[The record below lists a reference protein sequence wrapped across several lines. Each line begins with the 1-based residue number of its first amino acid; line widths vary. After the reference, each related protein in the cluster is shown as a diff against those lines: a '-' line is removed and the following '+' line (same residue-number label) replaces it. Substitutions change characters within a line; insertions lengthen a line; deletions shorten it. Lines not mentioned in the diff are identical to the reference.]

1 MNKNP
6 EILISEI
13 MEYVDCAIRMSENY
27 GITVGLNDIDVDYKD
42 FAIGYSRDIEDM
54 LKESLQY
61 VKELEKENKALKQEL
76 MFACQFDGYV
86 GVEKDK
92 YDFAIEF
99 MDEAGRDEPL
109 FEDEVNGLRKLIQL
123 AMENESE

>member
-1 MNKNP
+1 MRYTCVACGQGGADSRKLP
-6 EILISEI
+6 H
-13 MEYVDCAIRMSENY
+13 
-27 GITVGLNDIDVDYKD
+27 LNCHNCEERGTMIPV
-42 FAIGYSRDIEDM
+42 EVQETM
-54 LKESLQY
+54 LKYFGE
-61 VKELEKENKALKQEL
+61 ENKALKQEL

-99 MDEAGRDEPL
+99 MEESGRDEPS

-123 AMENESE
+123 AMENEK

>member
-1 MNKNP
+1 MTTDDMINIASYLDGEMCYATYGVTYETGKQAYEALIFAANK
-6 EILISEI
+6 IK
-13 MEYVDCAIRMSENY
+13 A
-27 GITVGLNDIDVDYKD
+27 
-42 FAIGYSRDIEDM
+42 
-54 LKESLQY
+54 
-61 VKELEKENKALKQEL
+61 LEKEL

-99 MDEAGRDEPL
+99 MEEAGRDEPS

-123 AMENESE
+123 AMEDKNE